1 MKRNLV
7 WSAVSLLLMIAAML
21 LVGIDLIGEF
31 GWLKLASLLFLAG
44 GFIAFVYSVRFH
56 TWQDVAKNVVEVL
69 EQEQVKQGCDWHGE
83 GV

>member
-1 MKRNLV
+1 MKR
-7 WSAVSLLLMIAAML
+7 SAVLSAVTLVLAML
-21 LVGIDLIGEF
+21 LVGIDLLGGF
-31 GWLKLASLLFLAG
+31 GWLKFASLMFLAG

-69 EQEQVKQGCDWHGE
+69 EQEQAKQGRDWHGE